1 VHKTIYFIFLSRS
14 IAGIPCFSSSKHDE
28 KTLEGLIQNLRLA
41 ACISYVLIIMK
52 HSQEWPTA
60 GVANNQLTGTRQF
73 STNSHFQIH
82 GACTLRVCSNC
93 ASAAAVF
100 SSNTAVYLSSAARRA
115 ASPPPADSRH
125 RKSVMDTVLRLR
137 AGTIFAVVERG
148 RLSTSCRSSALSA
161 ALLAVTGN
169 SVSNRKQIQSRAFVH
184 IPEAIHHNMIVL
196 CIDCCHGW
204 QQ

>member
-1 VHKTIYFIFLSRS
+1 
-14 IAGIPCFSSSKHDE
+14 
-28 KTLEGLIQNLRLA
+28 
-41 ACISYVLIIMK
+41 MK

-60 GVANNQLTGTRQF
+60 GVANNQLTDTRQF
-73 STNSHFQIH
+73 STNRHFQIH

-125 RKSVMDTVLRLR
+125 RKSVIDTVLRLR
-137 AGTIFAVVERG
+137 AGTIFAVVGRG
-148 RLSTSCRSSALSA
+148 RCSTSCCCSALSA
-161 ALLAVTGN
+161 ARLAVTDN
-169 SVSNRKQIQSRAFVH
+169 SFSYRRQIQSRSLVYTLK
-184 IPEAIHHNMIVL
+184 AIHHIMML
-196 CIDCCHGW
+196 WFMDCCHGW